1 MDENQVPQQAQGN
14 QPPQEQPLVPP
25 PQVQP
30 PIAPPSAEVPDNTEK
45 LLSAL
50 GYIGFLCVLPLVL
63 RRDSKFC
70 NYHGKQGLIL
80 AIVDMAIRLF
90 SMFTGFYT
98 VLLILFY
105 LLMIY
110 CIVRAFRGDSFTL
123 PVVSELAGDLK
134 I

>member
-1 MDENQVPQQAQGN
+1 MDENQVQPQPQNQPSQDQEQQPAAPQQPPVP
-14 QPPQEQPLVPP
+14 QPD
-25 PQVQP
+25 
-30 PIAPPSAEVPDNTEK
+30 STEK

-105 LLMIY
+105 ILMIY

>member
-1 MDENQVPQQAQGN
+1 MDENQAQQQPQNQPSQDQVQQPGDPQQ
-14 QPPQEQPLVPP
+14 PLPQL
-25 PQVQP
+25 
-30 PIAPPSAEVPDNTEK
+30 DGTEK

-80 AIVDMAIRLF
+80 AIFDMAIRLF

-105 LLMIY
+105 LLLIY
-110 CIVRAFRGDSFTL
+110 CIVRAFRGDYFTL